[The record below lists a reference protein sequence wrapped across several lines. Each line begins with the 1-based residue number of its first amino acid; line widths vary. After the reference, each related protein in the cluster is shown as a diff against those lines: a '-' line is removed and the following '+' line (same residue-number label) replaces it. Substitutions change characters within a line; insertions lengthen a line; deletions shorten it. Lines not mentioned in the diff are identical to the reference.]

1 MAHSTPSQTIRQ
13 INSERLPNQ
22 CQYRVASKEIDGIR
36 GGVAT
41 VVVVEDSAP
50 DRQYVASLLRYA
62 GHKAMLCA
70 DGQAGLDLI
79 KKVKPDLVIVDLIT
93 PGIDGYDVARGVRA
107 NPETAATPIILQ
119 TAHYLES
126 EIRRIAK
133 QIGIEHIIIK
143 PVEPQ
148 AFLDVVAEA
157 LHHEAIVPVSS
168 QATLDSDFHL
178 EHLRLVSA
186 KLYQKVLELEA
197 AKGELRRTATT
208 YQALFRSQPE
218 AAWVFDLG
226 TLRFVEVNDAA
237 VQRYGYS
244 SDEFLAMTIQ
254 DLNAP
259 EEAPELPP
267 ILRSEQSGL
276 RHHRK
281 KDGTV
286 IDVQI
291 STQDVY
297 FGQRSRYVMA
307 QTVTEGLNTETPD

>member
-1 MAHSTPSQTIRQ
+1 MQGRFEGNCWYT
-13 INSERLPNQ
+13 
-22 CQYRVASKEIDGIR
+22 

-79 KKVKPDLVIVDLIT
+79 EKVKPDLVIVDLIT

-107 NPETAATPIILQ
+107 NPATATTPIILQ

-126 EIRRIAK
+126 EIRRIAE
-133 QIGIEHIIIK
+133 QIGIQQIIIK

-157 LHHEAIVPVSS
+157 LRHEAVVPVSS
-168 QATLDSDFHL
+168 QAEVDRDFHI

-197 AKGELRRTATT
+197 AQRELERTATK
-208 YQALFRSQPE
+208 YQALFKSQPE

-244 SDEFLAMTIQ
+244 HDDFLAMTIK

-267 ILRSEQSGL
+267 ILRSEKSGL

-307 QTVTEGLNTETPD
+307 QTVTERPNTELTVNEGELIETSQAG